1 MHTQC
6 SPPVC
11 RLDEN
16 IEKLLM
22 ALPHRSRSIFEGASK
37 YEILHYLRD
46 AKDRIGASS
55 SCSGEIDPSS
65 NMTHEGEDSEPV
77 SRVQTPSGAGEAAA
91 AVVTLRRNQGHRVSA
106 ISTAS
111 DSSACSSVD
120 SSDNGVSGGV
130 GSVGGVLLHG
140 PAERLAGMV
149 NNHQLL
155 IDLGWL
161 GLERSDWFM
170 FKGSNRSR

>member
-1 MHTQC
+1 MFLHWLPALQQLGWMDRTQMHTQC

-11 RLDEN
+11 RLVEN

-65 NMTHEGEDSEPV
+65 NMTHEGEDSGLTSLHDCIPG
-77 SRVQTPSGAGEAAA
+77 S
-91 AVVTLRRNQGHRVSA
+91 
-106 ISTAS
+106 
-111 DSSACSSVD
+111 
-120 SSDNGVSGGV
+120 GVS
-130 GSVGGVLLHG
+130 
-140 PAERLAGMV
+140 
-149 NNHQLL
+149 
-155 IDLGWL
+155 
-161 GLERSDWFM
+161 
-170 FKGSNRSR
+170 